1 MPDRATLLLDERDST
16 EVDERMAAPA
26 VSMRG
31 VLHPEVSRRRYSLA
45 RFPPGPGLGHLV
57 QHLWVVEW
65 DLTEPFTAHVLP
77 HPNVNL
83 CVMAGR
89 SRITG
94 TGRRVF
100 VERLEGAGRVVG
112 VTYRPGAF
120 RLLYDAPARSLTDRQ
135 VPVTAVYDA
144 DVCELERDVLPLLDR
159 LNRMVVRNLRT
170 LRELK
175 TKPINMTT
183 ANFGQLNLA
192 QTQTNLARSA
202 DEESSGIADA
212 SGTIINSGE

>member
-1 MPDRATLLLDERDST
+1 MQKD
-16 EVDERMAAPA
+16 
-26 VSMRG
+26 G
-31 VLHPEVSRRRYSLA
+31 Y
-45 RFPPGPGLGHLV
+45 GG
-57 QHLWVVEW
+57 
-65 DLTEPFTAHVLP
+65 
-77 HPNVNL
+77 
-83 CVMAGR
+83 
-89 SRITG
+89 
-94 TGRRVF
+94 
-100 VERLEGAGRVVG
+100 
-112 VTYRPGAF
+112 
-120 RLLYDAPARSLTDRQ
+120 
-135 VPVTAVYDA
+135 PVTTGMQLAGQGLV
-144 DVCELERDVLPLLDR
+144 EQLERDVLPLLDR